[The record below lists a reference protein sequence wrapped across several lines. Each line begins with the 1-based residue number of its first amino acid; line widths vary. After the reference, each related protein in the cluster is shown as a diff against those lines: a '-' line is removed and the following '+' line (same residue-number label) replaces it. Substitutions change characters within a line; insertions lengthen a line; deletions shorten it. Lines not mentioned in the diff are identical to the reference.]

1 MAFWLI
7 SLSSRILPR
16 PCFDELRFTTF
27 WVRLG
32 EVPVEFRTEQFGVGL
47 LEPVGQVLHVGV
59 YESQM
64 DAREFVR
71 GFVRIDV
78 TRPLLGRRKARFTSG
93 EEFWVEFGY
102 EGLPVVCF
110 GCGLLGH
117 PLRLCPNPVEEGT
130 KLEDRGPWMQAEQ
143 KQFTQVRRGGRKRS
157 LTEAESGNLLLT
169 AAAPRQEGKK
179 KASSELGFP
188 LGHSSLAAAAG
199 LSNPQAHLNFQG
211 ASSSQGS
218 LGPSGPTVSSAHA
231 KADQGVKG
239 QAMGSDLMNCSDGP
253 KSDLIEVQPLFSSV
267 LYDLSGLYIS
277 NPTGSFDNGLP
288 IDLQVASIVARI
300 GG

>member
-1 MAFWLI
+1 
-7 SLSSRILPR
+7 
-16 PCFDELRFTTF
+16 
-27 WVRLG
+27 
-32 EVPVEFRTEQFGVGL
+32 
-47 LEPVGQVLHVGV
+47 
-59 YESQM
+59 M

-117 PLRLCPNPVEEGT
+117 PLRLCPNPVEDGT

-143 KQFTQVRRGGRKRS
+143 KQFTQVHRGGRKRS
-157 LTEAESGNLLLT
+157 LTEAESGDLLLT

-179 KASSELGFP
+179 RASSEFGFP

-199 LSNPQAHLNFQG
+199 LSNPQAQLNFQG

-218 LGPSGPTVSSAHA
+218 LGPSGPIVSSAHD
-231 KADQGVKG
+231 KADKGVSG
-239 QAMGSDLMNCSDGP
+239 QAMGTDLMDCSDGP
-253 KSDLIEVQPLFSSV
+253 KSDLNE
-267 LYDLSGLYIS
+267 
-277 NPTGSFDNGLP
+277 
-288 IDLQVASIVARI
+288 VASIVARV
-300 GG
+300 GGQVRDAKVDSGADQNRPAKGL